1 MDNDRINDKG
11 KVTLSESQT
20 LTEEKSYR
28 CSFCGKDVNEVFLLV
43 AGPAVSQESQTF
55 GRSVLHCFLSP
66 EKIWFTGVLRG
77 NPLQYFAAYAASGN
91 PDQYYPSH
99 QSQDPR

>member
-28 CSFCGKDVNEVFLLV
+28 CSFCGKDANEVFMLV
-43 AGPAVSQESQTF
+43 AGPAVFICDECIEKAQELV
-55 GRSVLHCFLSP
+55 R
-66 EKIWFTGVLRG
+66 
-77 NPLQYFAAYAASGN
+77 AAKA
-91 PDQYYPSH
+91 DQ
-99 QSQDPR
+99 DRDI